1 MVLSLCSDLLKNR
14 AYPNASKDKNKQLLV
29 GAAIGTR
36 EDDKKR
42 LTALV
47 EAGALRSA
55 FDRLSRLPGV
65 VFLLLACISC
75 CSIAAC
81 CGLSLLWL

>member
-47 EAGALRSA
+47 EAGALFVLLSTFPMIFRA
-55 FDRLSRLPGV
+55 FLRPPSCTLPLS
-65 VFLLLACISC
+65 FLQH
-75 CSIAAC
+75 
-81 CGLSLLWL
+81 